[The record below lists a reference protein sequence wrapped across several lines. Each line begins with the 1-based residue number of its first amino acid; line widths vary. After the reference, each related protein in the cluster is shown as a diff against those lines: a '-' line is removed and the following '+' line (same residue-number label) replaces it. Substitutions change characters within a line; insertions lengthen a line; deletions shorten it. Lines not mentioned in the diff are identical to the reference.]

1 MANGDKY
8 WYLDNVNYSESDFN
22 IEINKRKEIIMI
34 EYEVIVENGDKYW
47 YLNGKRHREDGPA
60 IEMANGNKYWYRNG
74 KLHREDG
81 PAAEYANGTKE
92 WYIDGKLHRE
102 DGPASEYATGNK
114 LWYLN
119 DINYLESDFNLKM
132 NNRKELTIAEIE
144 KLLGYS
150 IIVIK

>member
-1 MANGDKY
+1 
-8 WYLDNVNYSESDFN
+8 
-22 IEINKRKEIIMI
+22 MI
-34 EYEVIVENGDKYW
+34 EYTVVVENGDKYW

-60 IEMANGNKYWYRNG
+60 VEYANGNKYWYRNG

-81 PAAEYANGTKE
+81 PAAECANGNKE

-102 DGPASEYATGNK
+102 DGPAAEYATGNK

-132 NNRKELTIAEIE
+132 NNRKILTIAEIE
-144 KLLGYS
+144 KLLGYL
-150 IIVIK
+150 ITIVK